1 MENTRKF
8 LKRGLRKVIAI
19 WGDGTINEVLR
30 RFSLEMNA
38 KMIMASLYNLLQI
51 TLLSKLKE
59 SSLLFKISKLENHN
73 GSSP

>member
-38 KMIMASLYNLLQI
+38 KMIKASLQ
-51 TLLSKLKE
+51 
-59 SSLLFKISKLENHN
+59 SSANYIAKSVKGVELTF
-73 GSSP
+73 